1 MAAPYDLNDDSVVV
15 IIGSG
20 AGGGTLGNELAQK
33 GIDVVILE
41 AGNRIEH
48 EEFINDEW
56 ESFAQLAWLDNRTT
70 GGGWRVSKDF
80 PNLPAWI
87 VKAVGGT
94 TTHWAGASLRFQEH
108 EFKTLTHY
116 GKVEGAN
123 LLDWPITL
131 ADLEPYYAKAED
143 KMGVTRTN
151 GIEGLPGNNNFKI
164 LKAGADKLGYKEC
177 HTGNMAIN
185 SAPRDDRNSCQ
196 QTGFC
201 FQGCK
206 WGAKWSTL
214 YTEIPKGEATGKLEV
229 RPNSHVVKIEHDKSG
244 KVTAVVYADKDGNLK
259 SQKARIVCVAGNSIE
274 SPRLLLNSH
283 SSMFPDGLANS
294 SGQVGKNYMRHTT
307 GSVYAVFEKPVHMYR
322 GTTMA
327 GIIRDEARHDP
338 SRGFV
343 GGYELETLSLGI
355 PFMAAFLDPGGW
367 GRSFTSAMDQY
378 ANMAGLWIVGEDMPQ
393 EQNAVK
399 LHGELKDKYGMPIPD
414 VWFTDHPNDEAMR
427 NHAYSQG
434 MALYE
439 AVGATRAFPTPPYP
453 STHNLGT
460 NRMSEKPQDG
470 VVNKHGQTHDIK
482 NLFVSDGSQFTTGA
496 AENPTLTIVTLAIR
510 QADYIAEQMGGRC
523 DLTILPGGAGAR
535 AGSPARLPP
544 RLFTEVGTTSL
555 RDGLGPCEPASV
567 AERGERLGAFLG
579 LVDDA
584 ADAHGR
590 RGVGARSCGD
600 RHRIAAPD
608 EAVAKP
614 GGDPKHRQG
623 EVAQDHGG
631 QGEAP
636 DMPVKGL
643 AQKDFAAIPGGD
655 KQPEG

>member
-33 GIDVVILE
+33 GIDVVVLE
-41 AGNRIEH
+41 AGARIEH
-48 EEFINDEW
+48 EDFINDEW
-56 ESFAQLAWLDNRTT
+56 DSFAQLAWLDHRTT

-108 EFKTLTHY
+108 EFKTLTNY

-123 LLDWPITL
+123 LLDWPVTL
-131 ADLEPYYAKAED
+131 AELEPYYAKAED

-185 SAPRDDRNSCQ
+185 SADRDDRMSCQ

-229 RPNSHVVKIEHDKSG
+229 RPNSHVVKIEHDDSG
-244 KVTAVVYADKDGNLK
+244 KVTAVVYADKDGKLQ
-259 SQKARIVCVAGNSIE
+259 SQKARIICVAGNSIE
-274 SPRLLLNSH
+274 SPRLLLNSA
-283 SSMFPDGLANS
+283 SSKYPDGLANS
-294 SGQVGKNYMRHTT
+294 SGQVGRNYMRHTT
-307 GSVYAVFEKPVHMYR
+307 GSVYAVFEKPVHFYR

-327 GIIRDEARHDP
+327 GIVRDEARHDP

-343 GGYELETLSLGI
+343 GGYELETLALGV

-367 GRSFTSAMDQY
+367 GRPFASAMDSY

-414 VWFTDHPNDEAMR
+414 VWFTDHPNDVAMR
-427 NHAYSQG
+427 NHAYKQG
-434 MALYE
+434 EALYA
-439 AVGATRAFPTPPYP
+439 AVGATRSFPTPPYP

-460 NRMSEKPQDG
+460 NRMSEKARDG
-470 VVNKHGQTHDIK
+470 VVNKWGQTHDIK

-510 QADYIAEQMGGRC
+510 QADYIAREM
-523 DLTILPGGAGAR
+523 GAG
-535 AGSPARLPP
+535 S
-544 RLFTEVGTTSL
+544 
-555 RDGLGPCEPASV
+555 
-567 AERGERLGAFLG
+567 
-579 LVDDA
+579 
-584 ADAHGR
+584 
-590 RGVGARSCGD
+590 
-600 RHRIAAPD
+600 I
-608 EAVAKP
+608 
-614 GGDPKHRQG
+614 
-623 EVAQDHGG
+623 
-631 QGEAP
+631 
-636 DMPVKGL
+636 
-643 AQKDFAAIPGGD
+643 
-655 KQPEG
+655 